1 VLDGTLAGDVGF
13 DPMGISTSICEI
25 NPQGLNY
32 LREAELMH
40 GRQAMLATVGFVFP
54 SLVGKLP
61 VGWAADVSTNPI
73 AAQYELP
80 PAVLYQLLFSIA
92 IAEGLRA
99 QIIFKS
105 DSVAGEHGFDPMG
118 FIPKYCDTPEK
129 MKLMKLKEIKHG
141 RIAMIAVAGFYV
153 QLMLGKGIWPIPAA
167 EYVLP
172 SVSSM

>member
-1 VLDGTLAGDVGF
+1 
-13 DPMGISTSICEI
+13 
-25 NPQGLNY
+25 
-32 LREAELMH
+32 MH

-73 AAQYELP
+73 AAQYEVRAASSASPCPTSSLRACVYRVRGRRDLSAPRSERALAPRQLP

-141 RIAMIAVAGFYV
+141 RIAMIAVAG
-153 QLMLGKGIWPIPAA
+153 L
-167 EYVLP
+167 
-172 SVSSM
+172 

>member
-1 VLDGTLAGDVGF
+1 MRELAPDRNV
-13 DPMGISTSICEI
+13 PWW
-25 NPQGLNY
+25 Q
-32 LREAELMH
+32 
-40 GRQAMLATVGFVFP
+40 
-54 SLVGKLP
+54 
-61 VGWAADVSTNPI
+61 
-73 AAQYELP
+73 LP

-141 RIAMIAVAGFYV
+141 RIAMIAVAG
-153 QLMLGKGIWPIPAA
+153 L
-167 EYVLP
+167 
-172 SVSSM
+172 